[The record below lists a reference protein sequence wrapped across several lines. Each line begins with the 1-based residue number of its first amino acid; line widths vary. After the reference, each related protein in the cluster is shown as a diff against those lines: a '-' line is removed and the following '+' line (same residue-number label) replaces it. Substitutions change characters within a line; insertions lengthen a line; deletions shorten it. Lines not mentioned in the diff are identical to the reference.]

1 MIVARLRSQNGLGKN
16 GLSKKTK
23 RPLMSRRP
31 CLISFSGAP
40 LPYVLT
46 LVAST
51 TWSVSTHVVSI
62 MKGAAGCITGQEMM
76 SRLSSFSKWGG
87 RGPEEERAPSGE
99 QEKKVRCEDRDVR
112 CSEAANQLKEL
123 GHWELLV
130 RVSRVRFGALKRL
143 FPFVYMEAWHTF
155 VLFIGEPLAPGT
167 EIRVLPD

>member
-1 MIVARLRSQNGLGKN
+1 MASQ
-16 GLSKKTK
+16 KKK
-23 RPLMSRRP
+23 KKWPLTSRRP

-87 RGPEEERAPSGE
+87 RGPEERAPTGE

-130 RVSRVRFGALKRL
+130 RVSRVRFGALKRS
-143 FPFVYMEAWHTF
+143 FPFVYMEAWHAF